1 MFDDFLLLFKSI
13 SKKHGCIELSVTE
26 IGDLDKCQLWDIGSM
41 NKIKLNSTS
50 LKLEEKY
57 TINLNDTIEFG
68 FVKFSLAKM
77 DDAEFKEQESTR
89 AHVVKLDDFSE
100 KSRLN
105 KCNGKSKSNKI
116 GNLFEIQ
123 QTLDDTTPIEETNG
137 DESHSHKNGN
147 SEMYVADTDPEED
160 EETNGNGDH
169 ADELDDSN
177 SIVNKTNLNNTS
189 CADFHLEM
197 SQSII
202 INQSTISNG
211 NLLSLFY
218 CCYSNKKKLELKNV
232 KGSSYFIKLS

>member
-1 MFDDFLLLFKSI
+1 M
-13 SKKHGCIELSVTE
+13 SVAETGE
-26 IGDLDKCQLWDIGSM
+26 LDKCQLWDIGSM

-77 DDAEFKEQESTR
+77 DDAEFKEQESNR

-100 KSRLN
+100 NSRLN

-147 SEMYVADTDPEED
+147 SKIYVDDTDPED